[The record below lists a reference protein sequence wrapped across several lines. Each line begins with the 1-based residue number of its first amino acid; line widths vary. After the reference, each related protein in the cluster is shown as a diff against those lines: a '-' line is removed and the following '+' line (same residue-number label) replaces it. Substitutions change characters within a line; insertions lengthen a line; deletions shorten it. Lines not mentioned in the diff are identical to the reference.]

1 MVNFTESMCATTVLK
16 FHLHFQNRRTTSQEH
31 IHVRLAM
38 EYLLIY
44 SNTITIILV
53 VLPPKE
59 NLLKKGR
66 KVLVKQLDHTED
78 MIGFHPYIIIK
89 LTHHTQKVLDLF
101 SFFLYTTTNNKL
113 LGDIHTTL
121 ARYKPLIFSEL
132 RNKLAATS
140 FIRLKYHLNFGVI
153 FFKDEDTDRR
163 FVNEKKN

>member
-1 MVNFTESMCATTVLK
+1 MCNYCPEVSSSLPKQKNHITRAHTCKTCNGVFADLQQHNHNHTGGASSK
-16 FHLHFQNRRTTSQEH
+16 RKLIEEGKEGPRKAARSHRRHDWISP
-31 IHVRLAM
+31 
-38 EYLLIY
+38 IY
-44 SNTITIILV
+44 Y
-53 VLPPKE
+53 
-59 NLLKKGR
+59 KKTYTP
-66 KVLVKQLDHTED
+66 HTKG
-78 MIGFHPYIIIK
+78 IRS
-89 LTHHTQKVLDLF
+89 LQ
-101 SFFLYTTTNNKL
+101 FFLYTTTNNKL